1 MKKLLF
7 QKVGIDTIKLY
18 NRVLSNLIIV
28 AVIDYVIV
36 PILKSFY
43 GE

>member
-1 MKKLLF
+1 MEKLLF
-7 QKVGIDTIKLY
+7 HKVGIDTIKLY

-28 AVIDYVIV
+28 AVIDYVFV

-43 GE
+43 GK